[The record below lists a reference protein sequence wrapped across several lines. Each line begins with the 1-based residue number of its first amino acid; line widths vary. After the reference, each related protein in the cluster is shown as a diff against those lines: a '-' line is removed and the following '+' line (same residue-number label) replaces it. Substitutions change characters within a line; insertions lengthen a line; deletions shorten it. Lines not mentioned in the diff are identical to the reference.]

1 MFNKKDIIL
10 SICMITYNHEKFIL
24 EALKG
29 VFNQKFN
36 FKCELIIYDDCST
49 DSTVE
54 IIKKYFEETD
64 SIFDSINLNVNPTN
78 LGVSKNFYS
87 SLIRCNGKYIALC
100 EGDDFWIDSLKV
112 KKQVD
117 FLENNDSYVMV
128 YHPVKI
134 LDSKEYL
141 EDYFNLKKIPET
153 STYNDF
159 LNFGNYVQTCSVVFK
174 NVVKN
179 FPIEK
184 VNYLNDYIL
193 WFWISQ
199 FGKVYRIDEIMSIYR
214 FSSGVW
220 YNLSDFKKEMHT
232 LNTLFE
238 VKKIIKTNT
247 DSIVLENRIYTLAFL
262 TLPVQLRK
270 INYNNYDINNYLL
283 HNITIKT
290 ILKVIYLKFF
300 LNLFT
305 RK

>member
-1 MFNKKDIIL
+1 
-10 SICMITYNHEKFIL
+10 MITYNHEKYIL
-24 EALKG
+24 DALNG
-29 VFNQKFN
+29 VYNQKFN
-36 FKCELIIYDDCST
+36 FKCELVIYDDCST
-49 DSTVE
+49 DSTID
-54 IIKKYFEETD
+54 IIKKYFKEND
-64 SIFDSINLNVNPTN
+64 SIFESINLNINSTN

-87 SLIRCNGKYIALC
+87 SLISCNGKYIALC
-100 EGDDFWIDSLKV
+100 EGDDFWIDSLKI

-117 FLENNDSYVMV
+117 FLEKNDSYVIS
-128 YHPVKI
+128 YHPVNI

-141 EDYFNLKKIPET
+141 EDYFNLKNIPQS

-174 NVVKN
+174 NIVKN

-220 YNLSDFKKEMHT
+220 SNLSDFKKEIHT

-270 INYNNYDINNYLL
+270 INYNNYDINNYIL
-283 HNITIKT
+283 HNVNIKT
-290 ILKVIYLKFF
+290 ILKVIYLKYF
-300 LNLFT
+300 LNLFI